1 MALMLLAGAGYAIYR
16 QQQEKEPTKEFK
28 DYELDPA
35 VLRFFNDEK
44 DDETTTSTS
53 TSTSSK
59 IGFIEFLPSELTMGQ
74 YSNSL
79 TTITFYEGDYLKI
92 KSELEC
98 RINEVLKVNPWL
110 GGRLV
115 VKPGEEDLKLWY
127 DSECNDVP
135 SNIYTCHEPGVIPLK
150 RSTKYG
156 QYKDYL
162 PDYSVCVPSLQG
174 LIGTNHPVFKVTVVP
189 DVIEHH
195 ERFAIIVSQS
205 HMIGDAHTYYKIF
218 HMLFNS
224 KKNNNGNEN
233 SNNNNC
239 RRMINTTPVEQMN
252 PIRRSDVKYHIEK
265 HMGIQ
270 EASYI
275 DKTHPNMVDE
285 MVDMVASK
293 IDADNVVNNQKTKK
307 KTMLFTVN
315 EKWLKAK
322 TKECIEA
329 KKEELLEK
337 HPIKKEKI
345 ANKEEELK
353 DEVDTFSKN
362 LENQNTSGDLF
373 FQDDELNRPNHGTT
387 TTTTTRTQSS
397 GSMASTNS
405 NISSINISSTRSIS
419 SSSVNDEDEIHPTD
433 VLLSWW
439 FNTSDADIGLIPHHL
454 RKKLNV
460 LSEMDAGNY
469 NTPIPY
475 TKADYKTPHQIHESI
490 KKSKR
495 VFSEYFETPLP
506 RITTGYTFAMGVDW
520 CKLYSGRFWNNN
532 NHNNN
537 EKYQDGSTNEKDND
551 DIVDD
556 GINKDLHVPFF
567 TDHDIAVI
575 PTKMDVCLLFTAKT
589 GRQQKR
595 RGDELDDDGYGSDD
609 IENDDEDATRIGVL
623 IVATEAICDKVA
635 ECGIIDE
642 DMKTS
647 KTAAITSNR
656 RGSYVDF
663 ESLSVEMV
671 LSEEELNEDEDV
683 DEAEGG
689 VDTIVGIDNKN
700 GNGDIGTRK
709 QNREASTTVD

>member
-1 MALMLLAGAGYAIYR
+1 MALMLLAGAGYALYK
-16 QQQEKEPTKEFK
+16 QQQDKEPTKEFK

-44 DDETTTSTS
+44 DDDETTTPSTK
-53 TSTSSK
+53 K
-59 IGFIEFLPSELTMGQ
+59 IGFIEFLPSELAMGQ

-98 RINEVLKVNPWL
+98 RLNEVLQVNPWL

-127 DSECNDVP
+127 DPECHDIP
-135 SNIYTCHEPGVIPLK
+135 SNIYTCHEPGVIPLQ
-150 RSTKYG
+150 RSTKYR

-162 PDYSVCVPSLQG
+162 PDYSVCVPPLQG
-174 LIGTNHPVFKVTVVP
+174 LIGTNHPIFKVTVVP

-195 ERFAIIVSQS
+195 ERFAVIVSQS

-224 KKNNNGNEN
+224 KENKNNDRNNN
-233 SNNNNC
+233 NNNNTNNNNC
-239 RRMINTTPVEQMN
+239 RRRMINTAPVEHMN

-275 DKTHPNMVDE
+275 DKAHPNMVDE

-293 IDADNVVNNQKTKK
+293 IDADNVVNNQKKK

-315 EKWLKAK
+315 EKWLEAK
-322 TKECIEA
+322 TKECIAA
-329 KKEELLEK
+329 KREEFS
-337 HPIKKEKI
+337 EKI
-345 ANKEEELK
+345 ANRKEELK
-353 DEVDTFSKN
+353 EKIETFHKN
-362 LENQNTSGDLF
+362 LENQNTSGDIF
-373 FQDDELNRPNHGTT
+373 FQQDELNRLNHGTA

-397 GSMASTNS
+397 GSMDGTNS
-405 NISSINISSTRSIS
+405 NISSSSIS
-419 SSSVNDEDEIHPTD
+419 SSSFNEDDEIHPTD

-454 RKKLNV
+454 RKELNV
-460 LSEMDAGNY
+460 LSEMNAGNY

-475 TKADYKTPHQIHESI
+475 TKTDYKTPYQIHESI
-490 KKSKR
+490 KKGKR
-495 VFSEYFETPLP
+495 VFSKYFETPLP
-506 RITTGYTFAMGVDW
+506 RITTGYSFAMGVDW
-520 CKLYSGRFWNNN
+520 CKHYSGRYWNNN
-532 NHNNN
+532 DHSNN
-537 EKYQDGSTNEKDND
+537 EKHQEDGRTNENEN

-556 GINKDLHVPFF
+556 GIKKDLHVPFF
-567 TDHDIAVI
+567 TDDDIAVI

-589 GRQQKR
+589 GRQQHR
-595 RGDELDDDGYGSDD
+595 RRDELDDDDDVGSDD
-609 IENDDEDATRIGVL
+609 DARIGVL
-623 IVATEAICDKVA
+623 IVATEAICDKIA

-642 DMKTS
+642 DIDTN
-647 KTAAITSNR
+647 KTAEITSNR
-656 RGSYVDF
+656 RSSYIDF

-671 LSEEELNEDEDV
+671 SSEEELDE
-683 DEAEGG
+683 EEEEG
-689 VDTIVGIDNKN
+689 VVNTIVGIDNEN
-700 GNGDIGTRK
+700 GNIDIGTRT
-709 QNREASTTVD
+709 QNGEAAAAVD

>member
-1 MALMLLAGAGYAIYR
+1 MAFMLLAGAGYAIYK

-35 VLRFFNDEK
+35 VLRFFNDEI
-44 DDETTTSTS
+44 DDETTKST
-53 TSTSSK
+53 K
-59 IGFIEFLPSELTMGQ
+59 INFIEFLPSELTMGQ

-92 KSELEC
+92 KSELEY

-127 DSECNDVP
+127 DPECNDVP

-162 PDYSVCVPSLQG
+162 PDYSVCVPPLQG

-195 ERFAIIVSQS
+195 DRFAIIVSQS

-224 KKNNNGNEN
+224 KINNNDNN
-233 SNNNNC
+233 TNNNTNNNNNANC
-239 RRMINTTPVEQMN
+239 RRMINTSPVEHMN

-275 DKTHPNMVDE
+275 DKAHPNMVDE

-293 IDADNVVNNQKTKK
+293 IDSDNVVNNQKKK

-315 EKWLKAK
+315 EKWLKVK
-322 TKECIEA
+322 TKECNAA
-329 KKEELLEK
+329 KKEEFLEK
-337 HPIKKEKI
+337 VATQKIII
-345 ANKEEELK
+345 ANKKEELK
-353 DEVDTFSKN
+353 DKIDTFSKN

-373 FQDDELNRPNHGTT
+373 FQDELNRPNHGTA
-387 TTTTTRTQSS
+387 TTTRTQSS
-397 GSMASTNS
+397 GTMGSTKCS
-405 NISSINISSTRSIS
+405 ISSISIS
-419 SSSVNDEDEIHPTD
+419 PSSVNDDNEIHPTD

-439 FNTSDADIGLIPHHL
+439 FNTSDADIGLIPYHL
-454 RKKLNV
+454 RKELNV

-475 TKADYKTPHQIHESI
+475 TKSDYKTPYQIHESI
-490 KKSKR
+490 KKGKR

-506 RITTGYTFAMGVDW
+506 RITTGYSFAMGVDW
-520 CKLYSGRFWNNN
+520 CKHYSGRFWNSN

-537 EKYQDGSTNEKDND
+537 KKYQEDGSTNENEN

-556 GINKDLHVPFF
+556 GIKKDLHVPFF
-567 TDHDIAVI
+567 TDYDIAVI

-589 GRQQKR
+589 GRQQHQR
-595 RGDELDDDGYGSDD
+595 HDELDDDDV
-609 IENDDEDATRIGVL
+609 ENDDDARIGVL

-642 DMKTS
+642 DIKTN
-647 KTAAITSNR
+647 KTAEITGNR

-671 LSEEELNEDEDV
+671 LSEDE
-683 DEAEGG
+683 DEAEDEGV
-689 VDTIVGIDNKN
+689 VDTIVGIDNEN
-700 GNGDIGTRK
+700 GNIDIGTR
-709 QNREASTTVD
+709 T